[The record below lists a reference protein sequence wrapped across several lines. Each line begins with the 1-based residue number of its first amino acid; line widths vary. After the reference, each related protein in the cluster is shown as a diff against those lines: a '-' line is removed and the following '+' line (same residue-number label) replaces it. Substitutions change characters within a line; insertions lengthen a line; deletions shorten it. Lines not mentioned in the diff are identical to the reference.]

1 MAKNNNRNPRNR
13 QTTKP
18 EEVKLPVEDFMA
30 EDNAEEEIS
39 EPEVNEE
46 EETSE
51 SEVLEETSTTE
62 DDEETPVLKAKITK
76 CNKLRLRTGASTGS
90 PVDRIL
96 EADNVLTLSSY
107 DPKAEWTEVEA
118 VDDVPLDTARFVMTQ
133 FIEVL

>member
-1 MAKNNNRNPRNR
+1 MAKNTNRNPRNK

-30 EDNAEEEIS
+30 ENNA
-39 EPEVNEE
+39 E

-51 SEVLEETSTTE
+51 PEVLEETSTTE
-62 DDEETPVLKAKITK
+62 PVLKAKIVE
-76 CNKLRLRTGASTGS
+76 CNKLRLRTSASTS
-90 PVDRIL
+90 ATVDRIL

-118 VDDVPLDTARFVMTQ
+118 VNDVLLDKPCFVMTK

>member
-1 MAKNNNRNPRNR
+1 MAKNTNRNPRNK

-30 EDNAEEEIS
+30 ENDAEEETS

-62 DDEETPVLKAKITK
+62 PVLKAKIVE
-76 CNKLRLRTGASTGS
+76 CNKLRLRTSASTS
-90 PVDRIL
+90 ATVDRIL
-96 EADNVLTLSSY
+96 EANNVLTLSGY

-118 VDDVPLDTARFVMTQ
+118 IDDVLLDKACFVMTK

>member
-1 MAKNNNRNPRNR
+1 MAKNTNRNPRNR

-30 EDNAEEEIS
+30 ENNAEEETS

-62 DDEETPVLKAKITK
+62 DDEETPVLKAKIVE
-76 CNKLRLRTGASTGS
+76 CNKLRLRTDASTS
-90 PVDRIL
+90 APVDRIL
-96 EADNVLTLSSY
+96 GTDNVLTLSSY
-107 DPKAEWTEVEA
+107 DPKAEWTGVEA
-118 VDDVPLDTARFVMTQ
+118 IDDVSLDKTCFVMTK

>member
-1 MAKNNNRNPRNR
+1 MAKNTNRNPRNK

-30 EDNAEEEIS
+30 ENNA
-39 EPEVNEE
+39 E

-51 SEVLEETSTTE
+51 PEVLEEISTPEVKE
-62 DDEETPVLKAKITK
+62 DKPILKAKIAN
-76 CNKLRLRTGASTGS
+76 CNKLRLRDGASTS
-90 PVDRIL
+90 ASVVRIL
-96 EADNVLTLSSY
+96 GTNNVLTLTSY

-118 VDDVPLDTARFVMTQ
+118 IDDISMGSTCFVMTQ